1 MKRKRAS
8 STPDTDLCPSE
19 LESSFF
25 VGTSTRVD
33 IPSCDIS
40 HREDPAQRDRE
51 KQQERASER
60 GPGEDMVD
68 LKACEDVVTSKIL
81 SFSEKYEILLAN
93 LKDVLRSKLINLETA
108 RYIISY
114 IKLFSYRN
122 NDTPLPD
129 NWFRLFTQQCDEEI
143 GRLKLT

>member
-1 MKRKRAS
+1 MKSLK
-8 STPDTDLCPSE
+8 
-19 LESSFF
+19 
-25 VGTSTRVD
+25 G
-33 IPSCDIS
+33 
-40 HREDPAQRDRE
+40 EDPEQRDRE